1 MTEMKLPEVLRY
13 RGRELYKKN
22 NFIHYGR
29 ANDKFVTVLRAMG
42 GEEYRGIK
50 VSAPLIVELQINNPN
65 LTVRERIVKKAEAE
79 NLYKA
84 LELAHVW
91 LTQANGN

>member
-1 MTEMKLPEVLRY
+1 MKLPDVLRY

-29 ANDKFVTVLRAMG
+29 HNDKFVTVFRIMG
-42 GEEYRGIK
+42 SEQVEGFKI
-50 VSAPLIVELQINNPN
+50 STPLIVELQINNPN
-65 LTVRERIVKKAEAE
+65 LTIKERIVKKAEAE

-91 LTQANGN
+91 LTQANGE